1 MRTRW
6 ANTVNRASLSKAT
19 TPVHLSKA
27 TTPAQVNTQANRLKL
42 KPGLT
47 LNLTLKK
54 SSKPGISARRQRGLT
69 LIELMIS
76 VTIGLVF
83 IFGAVTF
90 LVSGHQS
97 FRAQNSGSRI
107 QENARFALDI
117 LKEHVRMAGYNDT
130 TSSLLNPPALIY
142 RGACGTANINGQA
155 PNPCSDDTTA
165 DQGDRLAMALRI
177 PTGATGVAAQ
187 DCMGSPLTDL
197 NEHVVNVFW
206 VGQDSSS
213 SVSSLYCR
221 GLNPDTNT
229 WHGTAAQP
237 LVDGIEQMQVQYGLV
252 DGNPLSTGN
261 TRSSGSGGR
270 VDRYL
275 NATDLQALDA
285 ADTTRNYW
293 GDVRSVRIALLVSAG
308 ARLAA
313 DDDVGTLGSKTLAED
328 SYETFTLLDGAAYT
342 PAELRIRKVF
352 ATTITLNNALA
363 ATRRKP

>member
-1 MRTRW
+1 M
-6 ANTVNRASLSKAT
+6 
-19 TPVHLSKA
+19 
-27 TTPAQVNTQANRLKL
+27 PA
-42 KPGLT
+42 P
-47 LNLTLKK
+47 
-54 SSKPGISARRQRGLT
+54 RRQRGLT

-130 TSSLLNPPALIY
+130 TSSLLDLPALIY
-142 RGACGTANINGQA
+142 RGACGTINGLTA
-155 PNPCSDDTTA
+155 NPCSDDTTA

-187 DCMGSPLTDL
+187 DCIGSPLTAL
-197 NEHVVNVFW
+197 NQHVVNVFW
-206 VGQDSSS
+206 VEQDSSS
-213 SVSSLYCR
+213 GVSSLYCR
-221 GLNPDTNT
+221 GYNPDTNT
-229 WHGTAAQP
+229 WYGTAEQP

-252 DGNPLSTGN
+252 DGNPSSTGN
-261 TRSSGSGGR
+261 TPSSGTGGR

-275 NATDLQALDA
+275 NATELQTLDA
-285 ADTTRNYW
+285 ANANRNYW

-308 ARLAA
+308 ARQAA
-313 DDDVGTLGSKTLAED
+313 DDGANTLD
-328 SYETFTLLDGAAYT
+328 SATRAAYQTFTLLDGAPRTYT
-342 PAELRIRKVF
+342 PAETRIRRVF
-352 ATTITLNNALA
+352 STTITLNNALA
-363 ATRRKP
+363 DTRRRS

>member
-1 MRTRW
+1 M
-6 ANTVNRASLSKAT
+6 
-19 TPVHLSKA
+19 
-27 TTPAQVNTQANRLKL
+27 LKL
-42 KPGLT
+42 KLKLP
-47 LNLTLKK
+47 LN
-54 SSKPGISARRQRGLT
+54 KPGKLGKPPAAGRLGATAVRRQRGLT

-130 TSSLLNPPALIY
+130 TSSLLDLPALIY
-142 RGACGTANINGQA
+142 RGACDTINGLTA
-155 PNPCSDDTTA
+155 NPCSDDTTTE
-165 DQGDRLAMALRI
+165 QGDRLAMALRI

-187 DCMGSPLTDL
+187 DCIGSPLTAL

-206 VGQDSSS
+206 VEQDSSS
-213 SVSSLYCR
+213 GVSSLYCR
-221 GLNPDTNT
+221 GYNPDTNT
-229 WHGTAAQP
+229 WYGTAAQP

-252 DGNPLSTGN
+252 DGNPSSTG
-261 TRSSGSGGR
+261 SSGTGGR

-275 NATDLQALDA
+275 NATDLQTLDDDPTNA
-285 ADTTRNYW
+285 NRNYW

-308 ARLAA
+308 AEKAA
-313 DDDVGTLGSKTLAED
+313 DDGANTLD
-328 SYETFTLLDGAAYT
+328 STTIQAAYQTFTLLDGAAYT
-342 PAELRIRKVF
+342 PAETRIRRVF
-352 ATTITLNNALA
+352 STTITLNNALTD
-363 ATRRKP
+363 TRRKS

>member
-1 MRTRW
+1 MSMSINR

-19 TPVHLSKA
+19 A
-27 TTPAQVNTQANRLKL
+27 PAQVNTEANMLKL
-42 KPGLT
+42 KPGS
-47 LNLTLKK
+47 TLKK
-54 SSKPGISARRQRGLT
+54 SSRPGISACRQRGLT

-130 TSSLLNPPALIY
+130 TSSLLDLPALIY
-142 RGACGTANINGQA
+142 RGACGMF
-155 PNPCSDDTTA
+155 NPCSDDTTT

-187 DCMGSPLTDL
+187 DCIGSPLTAL
-197 NEHVVNVFW
+197 NQHVVNVFW
-206 VGQDSSS
+206 VEQDSSS
-213 SVSSLYCR
+213 GVSSLYCR
-221 GLNPDTNT
+221 GYNPDANTNL
-229 WHGTAAQP
+229 WHGTAQP

-252 DGNPLSTGN
+252 DGNPSSTGN
-261 TRSSGSGGR
+261 TPSSGSGGR

-275 NATDLQALDA
+275 NATQLQTLDA
-285 ADTTRNYW
+285 ANANRNYW

-308 ARLAA
+308 ARQAA
-313 DDDVGTLGSKTLAED
+313 DDGANTLD
-328 SYETFTLLDGAAYT
+328 SATRAAYQTFTLLDGDPRTYT
-342 PAELRIRKVF
+342 PAETRIRRVF
-352 ATTITLNNALA
+352 STTITLNNALA
-363 ATRRKP
+363 DTRRRS

>member
-1 MRTRW
+1 MNTSINR
-6 ANTVNRASLSKAT
+6 ANTVHRASQSKTQLSIRA
-19 TPVHLSKA
+19 
-27 TTPAQVNTQANRLKL
+27 
-42 KPGLT
+42 PG
-47 LNLTLKK
+47 
-54 SSKPGISARRQRGLT
+54 RQCGLT

-130 TSSLLNPPALIY
+130 TSSLLDLPALIY
-142 RGACGTANINGQA
+142 RGACDTINGQTA
-155 PNPCSDDTTA
+155 NPCSDDTTT

-187 DCMGSPLTDL
+187 DCVGSPLTAL

-206 VGQDSSS
+206 VEQDSSS
-213 SVSSLYCR
+213 GVSSLYCR
-221 GLNPDTNT
+221 GYNPDTNT
-229 WHGTAAQP
+229 WYGTAAQP

-252 DGNPLSTGN
+252 DGNTSSTGN
-261 TRSSGSGGR
+261 TPSSGTGGR

-275 NATDLQALDA
+275 NATELQTLDA
-285 ADTTRNYW
+285 ANATRNYW

-308 ARLAA
+308 AEQAA
-313 DDDVGTLGSKTLAED
+313 DDGANTLSSDTLA
-328 SYETFTLLDGAAYT
+328 SYQTFTLLDGAAYT
-342 PAELRIRKVF
+342 PAETRIRRVF
-352 ATTITLNNALA
+352 STTITLNNALA
-363 ATRRKP
+363 DTRRTP

>member
-1 MRTRW
+1 M
-6 ANTVNRASLSKAT
+6 
-19 TPVHLSKA
+19 
-27 TTPAQVNTQANRLKL
+27 LKL
-42 KPGLT
+42 KPGP
-47 LNLTLKK
+47 TLKK
-54 SSKPGISARRQRGLT
+54 SSRPGISACRQRGLT

-76 VTIGLVF
+76 ITIGLVF

-130 TSSLLNPPALIY
+130 TSSLLDLPALIY
-142 RGACGTANINGQA
+142 RGACGTVNINGQP

-187 DCMGSPLTDL
+187 DCMGSPLTAL

-206 VGQDSSS
+206 VEQDSSS
-213 SVSSLYCR
+213 GVSSLVCR
-221 GLNPDTNT
+221 GYNPDTSA
-229 WHGTAAQP
+229 WHGTEPQP

-252 DGNPLSTGN
+252 DGNPSSTG
-261 TRSSGSGGR
+261 SSGTGGR

-275 NATDLQALDA
+275 NATELQTLDA
-285 ADTTRNYW
+285 ANPTRNYW
-293 GDVRSVRIALLVSAG
+293 GDVRSVRITLLVSAG
-308 ARLAA
+308 ARQAA
-313 DDDVGTLGSKTLAED
+313 DDGANTLDSATLTD
-328 SYETFTLLDGAAYT
+328 SYQTFTLLDGAAYT
-342 PAELRIRKVF
+342 PAETRIRRVF
-352 ATTITLNNALA
+352 STTITLNNALA
-363 ATRRKP
+363 DTRRKS

>member
-1 MRTRW
+1 MNTSTNR
-6 ANTVNRASLSKAT
+6 ANTVNRASQSNT
-19 TPVHLSKA
+19 HLSI
-27 TTPAQVNTQANRLKL
+27 PA
-42 KPGLT
+42 P
-47 LNLTLKK
+47 
-54 SSKPGISARRQRGLT
+54 RRQRGLT

-130 TSSLLNPPALIY
+130 TSSLLDLPALIY
-142 RGACGTANINGQA
+142 RGACGTINGQVA
-155 PNPCSDDTTA
+155 NSCSDDTTT

-177 PTGATGVAAQ
+177 PTGATGIAAQ
-187 DCMGSPLTDL
+187 DCMGSPLTAI

-206 VGQDSSS
+206 VEQDSSS
-213 SVSSLYCR
+213 GVSSLYCR
-221 GLNPDTNT
+221 GYNPDTNT

-252 DGNPLSTGN
+252 DGNPSSTG
-261 TRSSGSGGR
+261 SSGTGGR

-275 NATDLQALDA
+275 NASDLQTLDA
-285 ADTTRNYW
+285 ANATRNYW
-293 GDVRSVRIALLVSAG
+293 GDVRSVRIALLVGAG
-308 ARLAA
+308 AEQAA
-313 DDDVGTLGSKTLAED
+313 DDGANTLSSDTLAA
-328 SYETFTLLDGAAYT
+328 YQTFTLLDGAAYT
-342 PAELRIRKVF
+342 PAETRIRRVF
-352 ATTITLNNALA
+352 STTITLNNALA
-363 ATRRKP
+363 DTRRKS

>member
-1 MRTRW
+1 M
-6 ANTVNRASLSKAT
+6 NKASLSKKKMSI
-19 TPVHLSKA
+19 PLKM
-27 TTPAQVNTQANRLKL
+27 LKL
-42 KPGLT
+42 KLKLP
-47 LNLTLKK
+47 LN
-54 SSKPGISARRQRGLT
+54 KPGRLNKPGKPPAAGKLGATAVRRQRGLT

-76 VTIGLVF
+76 ITIGLVF

-130 TSSLLNPPALIY
+130 TSSLLDLPALIY
-142 RGACGTANINGQA
+142 RGACDTINGQTA
-155 PNPCSDDTTA
+155 NPCSDDTTT

-187 DCMGSPLTDL
+187 DCIGSPLTSL

-206 VGQDSSS
+206 VEQDSSS
-213 SVSSLYCR
+213 GVSSLYCR
-221 GLNPDTNT
+221 GYNPDTNT
-229 WHGTAAQP
+229 WYGTAAQP

-252 DGNPLSTGN
+252 DGNPSSTG
-261 TRSSGSGGR
+261 SSGTGGR

-275 NATDLQALDA
+275 KATDLQTLDA
-285 ADTTRNYW
+285 ADPNRNYW

-308 ARLAA
+308 AEQAA
-313 DDDVGTLGSKTLAED
+313 DDGANTLDSTTLTA
-328 SYETFTLLDGAAYT
+328 YQTFTLLDGAAYT
-342 PAELRIRKVF
+342 PAETRIRRVF
-352 ATTITLNNALA
+352 STTITLNNALA
-363 ATRRKP
+363 DTRRRS

>member
-1 MRTRW
+1 MKTRW

-19 TPVHLSKA
+19 APVHLSKA
-27 TTPAQVNTQANRLKL
+27 TTPAPVNTQANRLTL
-42 KPGLT
+42 QPGLT

-54 SSKPGISARRQRGLT
+54 SSKPGINARRQRGLT

-83 IFGAVTF
+83 ILGAVNF

-130 TSSLLNPPALIY
+130 TSSLLDLPALIY
-142 RGACGTANINGQA
+142 RGACDTINGQTA
-155 PNPCSDDTTA
+155 NPCSDDTTE

-177 PTGATGVAAQ
+177 PTGATGIAAQ
-187 DCMGSPLTDL
+187 DCTGSPLTAL

-206 VGQDSSS
+206 VEEKDG
-213 SVSSLYCR
+213 VSSLYCR
-221 GLNPDTNT
+221 GYNPDTNT
-229 WHGTAAQP
+229 WHGTAEQP

-252 DGNPLSTGN
+252 DGNPSSTGN
-261 TRSSGSGGR
+261 TPSSGAGGR

-285 ADTTRNYW
+285 ADSTRNYW

-308 ARLAA
+308 AKEAA
-313 DDDVGTLGSKTLAED
+313 DDGANTLD
-328 SYETFTLLDGAAYT
+328 SATRAASYQTFTLLDGAAYT
-342 PAELRIRKVF
+342 PAEARIRRVF
-352 ATTITLNNALA
+352 AATITLNNALA
-363 ATRRKP
+363 DTRRRS

>member
-27 TTPAQVNTQANRLKL
+27 TAPAQVNTQANRLKL

-54 SSKPGISARRQRGLT
+54 SSKPGVSARRQRGLT

-76 VTIGLVF
+76 VAIGSAF
-83 IFGAVTF
+83 ILAAVNF

-130 TSSLLNPPALIY
+130 TSSLLDLPALVY
-142 RGACGTANINGQA
+142 RGACGTANINGQT

-177 PTGATGVAAQ
+177 PTGATGGAAQ
-187 DCMGSPLTDL
+187 DCMGSPLTAL

-206 VGQDSSS
+206 VEQDSSS
-213 SVSSLYCR
+213 GVSSLYCR

-229 WHGTAAQP
+229 WHGIAAQP

-285 ADTTRNYW
+285 ADATRNYW

-308 ARLAA
+308 AKQAA
-313 DDDVGTLGSKTLAED
+313 DDGAGTLD
-328 SYETFTLLDGAAYT
+328 SATRAASYQTFTLLDGAAYT
-342 PAELRIRKVF
+342 PAEPRIRKVF

-363 ATRRKP
+363 DTRRKP

>member
-1 MRTRW
+1 MNTSINR
-6 ANTVNRASLSKAT
+6 AHTVNRASQSNT
-19 TPVHLSKA
+19 HLSI
-27 TTPAQVNTQANRLKL
+27 PA
-42 KPGLT
+42 P
-47 LNLTLKK
+47 
-54 SSKPGISARRQRGLT
+54 RRQRGLT

-83 IFGAVTF
+83 IFGALTF

-130 TSSLLNPPALIY
+130 TSSLLDLPALIY
-142 RGACGTANINGQA
+142 RGACGTDINGQV
-155 PNPCSDDTTA
+155 PNPCSDDTTT

-177 PTGATGVAAQ
+177 PTGATGAAAQ
-187 DCMGSPLTDL
+187 DCMGSPLTAL

-206 VGQDSSS
+206 VEQDTSSG
-213 SVSSLYCR
+213 VSSLYCR
-221 GLNPDTNT
+221 GYNPDTDT

-252 DGNPLSTGN
+252 DGNT
-261 TRSSGSGGR
+261 SSGGSTPSSGTGGR

-275 NATDLQALDA
+275 NATDLQTLDA
-285 ADTTRNYW
+285 GNATRNYW

-308 ARLAA
+308 AEQAA
-313 DDDVGTLGSKTLAED
+313 DDGANTLSADTLTA
-328 SYETFTLLDGAAYT
+328 YQTFTLLDGAAYT
-342 PAELRIRKVF
+342 PAEPRIRRVF
-352 ATTITLNNALA
+352 STTITLNNALA
-363 ATRRKP
+363 DTRRRS

>member
-1 MRTRW
+1 M
-6 ANTVNRASLSKAT
+6 NRAGHNKTQLSI
-19 TPVHLSKA
+19 
-27 TTPAQVNTQANRLKL
+27 PA
-42 KPGLT
+42 P
-47 LNLTLKK
+47 
-54 SSKPGISARRQRGLT
+54 RRQRGLT

-130 TSSLLNPPALIY
+130 TSSLLDLPALIY
-142 RGACGTANINGQA
+142 RGACGTINGLTA
-155 PNPCSDDTTA
+155 NPCSDDTTK

-187 DCMGSPLTDL
+187 DCMGSPLTAL

-206 VGQDSSS
+206 VQKDPISG
-213 SVSSLYCR
+213 VFSLYCR
-221 GLNPDTNT
+221 GYNPDTNT
-229 WHGTAAQP
+229 LYGTADQP

-252 DGNPLSTGN
+252 DGNPSSTGN
-261 TRSSGSGGR
+261 TPSSGTGGR

-275 NATDLQALDA
+275 NATELQTLDA
-285 ADTTRNYW
+285 TNATRNYW

-308 ARLAA
+308 VEQAA
-313 DDDVGTLGSKTLAED
+313 DDGANTLSSDALTA
-328 SYETFTLLDGAAYT
+328 YQTFTLLDGAAYT
-342 PAELRIRKVF
+342 PAEVRIRRVF
-352 ATTITLNNALA
+352 STTITLNNALA
-363 ATRRKP
+363 DTRRKS

>member
-1 MRTRW
+1 MNTSINR
-6 ANTVNRASLSKAT
+6 ANTVNRASQSNT
-19 TPVHLSKA
+19 HLSI
-27 TTPAQVNTQANRLKL
+27 PA
-42 KPGLT
+42 P
-47 LNLTLKK
+47 
-54 SSKPGISARRQRGLT
+54 RRQRGLT

-76 VTIGLVF
+76 ITIGLVF

-130 TSSLLNPPALIY
+130 TSSLLDLPALIY
-142 RGACGTANINGQA
+142 RGACGTINGQVA
-155 PNPCSDDTTA
+155 NPCSDDTTT

-187 DCMGSPLTDL
+187 DCMGSPLTAL

-206 VGQDSSS
+206 VEQDTSSG
-213 SVSSLYCR
+213 VSSLYCR
-221 GLNPDTNT
+221 GYNPDTDT

-252 DGNPLSTGN
+252 DGNPSSTG
-261 TRSSGSGGR
+261 SSGTGGR

-275 NATDLQALDA
+275 NATDLQTLDA
-285 ADTTRNYW
+285 TNATRNYW
-293 GDVRSVRIALLVSAG
+293 GDVRSVRIALLVGAG
-308 ARLAA
+308 ARQAA
-313 DDDVGTLGSKTLAED
+313 DDGANTLSSDTLNA
-328 SYETFTLLDGAAYT
+328 YQTFTLLDGDPYT
-342 PAELRIRKVF
+342 PAEVRIRRVF
-352 ATTITLNNALA
+352 STTITLNNALTD
-363 ATRRKP
+363 TRRRS

>member
-1 MRTRW
+1 MNTSTNR
-6 ANTVNRASLSKAT
+6 ANTVNRASHSKTQLSI
-19 TPVHLSKA
+19 
-27 TTPAQVNTQANRLKL
+27 PA
-42 KPGLT
+42 P
-47 LNLTLKK
+47 
-54 SSKPGISARRQRGLT
+54 RRQRGLT

-130 TSSLLNPPALIY
+130 TSSLLDLPALIY
-142 RGACGTANINGQA
+142 RGACDTINGLTA
-155 PNPCSDDTTA
+155 NPCSDDTTK

-187 DCMGSPLTDL
+187 DCMGSPLTAL
-197 NEHVVNVFW
+197 NQHVVNVFW
-206 VGQDSSS
+206 VQQDSSG
-213 SVSSLYCR
+213 VSSLYCR
-221 GLNPDTNT
+221 GYNPDTNT
-229 WHGTAAQP
+229 WYGTAPQP

-252 DGNPLSTGN
+252 DGNPSSTGN
-261 TRSSGSGGR
+261 TPSSGTGGR

-275 NATDLQALDA
+275 NATQLQTLDA
-285 ADTTRNYW
+285 TNATRNYW

-308 ARLAA
+308 AEQAA
-313 DDDVGTLGSKTLAED
+313 DDGANTLD
-328 SYETFTLLDGAAYT
+328 SATQAASYQTFTLLDGAAYT
-342 PAELRIRKVF
+342 PAGKPRIRRVF
-352 ATTITLNNALA
+352 STTITLNNALA
-363 ATRRKP
+363 DTRRRS

>member
-1 MRTRW
+1 M
-6 ANTVNRASLSKAT
+6 
-19 TPVHLSKA
+19 
-27 TTPAQVNTQANRLKL
+27 LKL
-42 KPGLT
+42 K
-47 LNLTLKK
+47 LKLPLH
-54 SSKPGISARRQRGLT
+54 KPGRLNKPGKPPAAGKLGATAVRRQRGLT

-76 VTIGLVF
+76 ITIGLVF

-130 TSSLLNPPALIY
+130 TSSLLDLPALIY
-142 RGACGTANINGQA
+142 RGACDTINGQVA
-155 PNPCSDDTTA
+155 NPCSDDTTT

-187 DCMGSPLTDL
+187 DCIGSPLTAL

-206 VGQDSSS
+206 VEQDSSS
-213 SVSSLYCR
+213 GVSSLYCR
-221 GLNPDTNT
+221 GYNPDTNT
-229 WHGTAAQP
+229 WYGTAAQP

-252 DGNPLSTGN
+252 DGNPSSTG
-261 TRSSGSGGR
+261 SSGTGGR

-275 NATDLQALDA
+275 KAIDLQTLDA
-285 ADTTRNYW
+285 ADPNRNYW

-308 ARLAA
+308 AEQAA
-313 DDDVGTLGSKTLAED
+313 DDGANTLSSDTLTD
-328 SYETFTLLDGAAYT
+328 YQTFTLLDGAAYT
-342 PAELRIRKVF
+342 PAEVRIRRVF
-352 ATTITLNNALA
+352 STTITLNNALA
-363 ATRRKP
+363 DTRRKS

>member
-1 MRTRW
+1 MNTSINR
-6 ANTVNRASLSKAT
+6 ANTVNRVRHSKTQLSI
-19 TPVHLSKA
+19 
-27 TTPAQVNTQANRLKL
+27 PA
-42 KPGLT
+42 P
-47 LNLTLKK
+47 
-54 SSKPGISARRQRGLT
+54 RRQRGLT

-130 TSSLLNPPALIY
+130 TSSLLDLPALIY
-142 RGACGTANINGQA
+142 RGACDTINGQVA
-155 PNPCSDDTTA
+155 NPCSDDTTT

-187 DCMGSPLTDL
+187 DCMGSPLTAL

-206 VGQDSSS
+206 VQQDSSS
-213 SVSSLYCR
+213 GVPVSSLYCR
-221 GLNPDTNT
+221 GYNPDTNT
-229 WHGTAAQP
+229 WYGTAEQP

-252 DGNPLSTGN
+252 DGNPSSTGN
-261 TRSSGSGGR
+261 TPSSGTGGR

-275 NATDLQALDA
+275 NATDLQTLDA
-285 ADTTRNYW
+285 ANPTRNYW

-308 ARLAA
+308 EQAA
-313 DDDVGTLGSKTLAED
+313 DDGANTLD
-328 SYETFTLLDGAAYT
+328 SATRAASYQTFTLLDGAAYT
-342 PAELRIRKVF
+342 PAETRIRRVF
-352 ATTITLNNALA
+352 STTITLNNALA
-363 ATRRKP
+363 DTRRRS

>member
-54 SSKPGISARRQRGLT
+54 SSKPGVSARRQRGLT

-76 VTIGLVF
+76 VAIGSAF
-83 IFGAVTF
+83 ILAAVNF

-97 FRAQNSGSRI
+97 FRAQSSGSRI

-130 TSSLLNPPALIY
+130 TSSLLDLPALVY

-165 DQGDRLAMALRI
+165 EQGDRLAMALRI
-177 PTGATGVAAQ
+177 PTGATGGAAQ
-187 DCMGSPLTDL
+187 DCMGSPLTAL

-206 VGQDSSS
+206 VEQDSSS
-213 SVSSLYCR
+213 GVSSLYCR

-229 WHGTAAQP
+229 WHIAAQP

-252 DGNPLSTGN
+252 DGNPSSTGN
-261 TRSSGSGGR
+261 TPSSGTGGR

-308 ARLAA
+308 AKQAA
-313 DDDVGTLGSKTLAED
+313 DDGAGTLD
-328 SYETFTLLDGAAYT
+328 SATQAASYQTFTLLDGAAYT
-342 PAELRIRKVF
+342 PAEPRIRKVF
-352 ATTITLNNALA
+352 SATITLNNALA
-363 ATRRKP
+363 DTRRRS

>member
-1 MRTRW
+1 MKLKAQRNETMITSINR
-6 ANTVNRASLSKAT
+6 ANTVNRATLSKAT
-19 TPVHLSKA
+19 A
-27 TTPAQVNTQANRLKL
+27 PAQVNTEANMLKL
-42 KPGLT
+42 KPGS
-47 LNLTLKK
+47 TLKK
-54 SSKPGISARRQRGLT
+54 SSRPGINACRQRGLT

-130 TSSLLNPPALIY
+130 TSSLLDLPALIY
-142 RGACGTANINGQA
+142 RGACKTINGLTA
-155 PNPCSDDTTA
+155 NPCSDDTTT

-187 DCMGSPLTDL
+187 DCMGSPLTKP
-197 NEHVVNVFW
+197 NQHVVNVFW
-206 VGQDSSS
+206 VEQDSSG
-213 SVSSLYCR
+213 VSSLYCR
-221 GLNPDTNT
+221 GYNPDTNA
-229 WHGTAAQP
+229 WHGTEAQP

-252 DGNPLSTGN
+252 DGNPSSTGN
-261 TRSSGSGGR
+261 TPSSGTGGR

-275 NATDLQALDA
+275 NATDLQTLDA
-285 ADTTRNYW
+285 TNATRNYW

-308 ARLAA
+308 ARQAA
-313 DDDVGTLGSKTLAED
+313 DDGANTLSSDTLTA
-328 SYETFTLLDGAAYT
+328 YQTFTLLDGAAYT
-342 PAELRIRKVF
+342 PAEKRIRRVF
-352 ATTITLNNALA
+352 STTITLNNALA
-363 ATRRKP
+363 DTRRRP

>member
-1 MRTRW
+1 M
-6 ANTVNRASLSKAT
+6 NKASLGKKKMSIPLKM
-19 TPVHLSKA
+19 
-27 TTPAQVNTQANRLKL
+27 LKL
-42 KPGLT
+42 KLKLP
-47 LNLTLKK
+47 LN
-54 SSKPGISARRQRGLT
+54 KPGRLNKPGKSPAAGKLGATAVRRQRGLT

-76 VTIGLVF
+76 ITIGLVF

-130 TSSLLNPPALIY
+130 TSSLLDLPALIY
-142 RGACGTANINGQA
+142 RGACGTINGLTA
-155 PNPCSDDTTA
+155 NPCSDDTTT

-187 DCMGSPLTDL
+187 DCIGSPLTAL

-206 VGQDSSS
+206 VEQDSSG
-213 SVSSLYCR
+213 VSSLYCR
-221 GLNPDTNT
+221 GYNPDTNT
-229 WHGTAAQP
+229 WYGTAAQP

-252 DGNPLSTGN
+252 DGNPSSTG
-261 TRSSGSGGR
+261 SSGTGGR

-275 NATDLQALDA
+275 KATDLQTLDA
-285 ADTTRNYW
+285 ANATRNYW

-308 ARLAA
+308 AEQAA
-313 DDDVGTLGSKTLAED
+313 DDGANTLSSDTLAA
-328 SYETFTLLDGAAYT
+328 YQTFTLLDGAAYT
-342 PAELRIRKVF
+342 PAETRIRRVF
-352 ATTITLNNALA
+352 SATITLNNALA
-363 ATRRKP
+363 DTRRKS

>member
-54 SSKPGISARRQRGLT
+54 SSKPGVSARRQRGLT

-76 VTIGLVF
+76 VAIGSAF
-83 IFGAVTF
+83 ILAAVNF

-97 FRAQNSGSRI
+97 FRAQSSGSRI

-117 LKEHVRMAGYNDT
+117 LQEHVRMAGYNDT
-130 TSSLLNPPALIY
+130 TSSLLDLPALIY
-142 RGACGTANINGQA
+142 RGACDTINGLTA
-155 PNPCSDDTTA
+155 NPCSDDTDGTTA
-165 DQGDRLAMALRI
+165 EDKGDRLAMALRI

-187 DCMGSPLTDL
+187 DCIGSPLTAL

-206 VGQDSSS
+206 VQDSSS
-213 SVSSLYCR
+213 GVSSLYCR
-221 GLNPDTNT
+221 GYNPDTNT
-229 WHGTAAQP
+229 WYGTAAQP
-237 LVDGIEQMQVQYGLV
+237 LVDGIDQMQVQYGLV
-252 DGNPLSTGN
+252 DVNPSSTG
-261 TRSSGSGGR
+261 SSGTGGR

-275 NATDLQALDA
+275 NATDLQTLDA

-308 ARLAA
+308 AEKYA
-313 DDDVGTLGSKTLAED
+313 DDGVNTLD
-328 SYETFTLLDGAAYT
+328 STTQAAYQTFTLLDGAPYT
-342 PAELRIRKVF
+342 PPGEPRIRKVF
-352 ATTITLNNALA
+352 SATITLNNALA
-363 ATRRKP
+363 DTRRRS

>member
-1 MRTRW
+1 M
-6 ANTVNRASLSKAT
+6 
-19 TPVHLSKA
+19 
-27 TTPAQVNTQANRLKL
+27 LKL
-42 KPGLT
+42 KPGS
-47 LNLTLKK
+47 TLKK
-54 SSKPGISARRQRGLT
+54 SSRPGISACRQRGLT

-130 TSSLLNPPALIY
+130 TSSLLDLPALIY
-142 RGACGTANINGQA
+142 RGACGTTNINGKV
-155 PNPCSDDTTA
+155 PNPCSDDTDT

-187 DCMGSPLTDL
+187 DCMGSPLTAL

-206 VGQDSSS
+206 VERDSSS
-213 SVSSLYCR
+213 GVSSLVCR
-221 GLNPDTNT
+221 GYSPDTSA
-229 WHGTAAQP
+229 WHGTEPQP

-252 DGNPLSTGN
+252 DGNPSSTG
-261 TRSSGSGGR
+261 SSGTGGR

-275 NATDLQALDA
+275 NATELQTLDTA
-285 ADTTRNYW
+285 NPTRNYW

-308 ARLAA
+308 ARQAA
-313 DDDVGTLGSKTLAED
+313 DDGANTLDSDTLAD
-328 SYETFTLLDGAAYT
+328 SYQTFTLLDGAAYT
-342 PAELRIRKVF
+342 PAETPAEMRIRRVF
-352 ATTITLNNALA
+352 STTITLNNALA
-363 ATRRKP
+363 DTRRKS